1 MSFCLLVIL
10 SVSVFLSVSVSFFVF
25 IWAVLP
31 EINDLIDN
39 DQALQRQVWRDKTKI
54 KKNHNYEKQR

>member
-54 KKNHNYEKQR
+54 